1 MYMASQGESKKSLSD
16 RLVDNHLL
24 GISIALY
31 IIIAIPMYFWL
42 DGPVGNVGTIGPGVV
57 VPALV
62 MGSILVV
69 PIIMSTL
76 RARRLDRGFSAG
88 SDASD

>member
-1 MYMASQGESKKSLSD
+1 MASRPSNKSTTD
-16 RLVDNHLL
+16 KLVDNHLL
-24 GISIALY
+24 GISVAVYVAL
-31 IIIAIPMYFWL
+31 AIPMYFWL
-42 DGPVGNVGTIGPGVV
+42 DGPVGDVGTIGPGVV

-76 RARRLDRGFSAG
+76 RSRRLDRGFSAG
-88 SDASD
+88 NDVSD